1 MKQPSRGFLEDV
13 TEHGDPELEQ
23 LFAGARE
30 LAEPSLANRERV
42 SNALRAALPQAL
54 VPHQLSSERVGA
66 GPNASWWAGPAL
78 FGQSLRGS
86 GAARGAGKWLLLG
99 GALIAASGFW
109 LGHVAGY
116 ADAERA
122 RASEQLA
129 GSARGTAEAAGGTA
143 LGERGAALAG
153 VELDPGPERVRQ
165 EAAPPPELRSPDSS
179 EPPELSRPKAS
190 PARQP
195 SSAVEPAPAQAD
207 VNFREVLDQLRRA
220 EQHLRSGQSTV
231 SLLLLSE
238 LDRRAGDVL
247 WEERETARILALCA
261 SGQERRARSAASAL
275 RRRNRETIYAMR
287 LDESC
292 AAQNV
297 DAEESKRD

>member
-30 LAEPSLANRERV
+30 LAEPSLGNRERV
-42 SNALRAALPQAL
+42 SQALRAALPQAL
-54 VPHQLSSERVGA
+54 VPHQLPSERVGA
-66 GPNASWWAGPAL
+66 GPNASWWGGPAL
-78 FGQSLRGS
+78 LGQSLRGG
-86 GAARGAGKWLLLG
+86 GAARATGKWLLLG
-99 GALIAASGFW
+99 GALIGASGFW
-109 LGHVAGY
+109 LGHVVGY

-122 RASEQLA
+122 RASTQLP
-129 GSARGTAEAAGGTA
+129 GSTLGRAETAGGTA
-143 LGERGAALAG
+143 LGEHGAALAG
-153 VELDPGPERVRQ
+153 VEPDAARESVRQ
-165 EAAPPPELRSPDSS
+165 GAAPTPELLSSDTS

-190 PARQP
+190 PARKP
-195 SSAVEPAPAQAD
+195 SPAVEHAPAQAD

-238 LDRRAGDVL
+238 LDRHAGDVL

-275 RRRNRETIYAMR
+275 RQRNRETIYAMR

-292 AAQNV
+292 ASQNV
-297 DAEESKRD
+297 DAD